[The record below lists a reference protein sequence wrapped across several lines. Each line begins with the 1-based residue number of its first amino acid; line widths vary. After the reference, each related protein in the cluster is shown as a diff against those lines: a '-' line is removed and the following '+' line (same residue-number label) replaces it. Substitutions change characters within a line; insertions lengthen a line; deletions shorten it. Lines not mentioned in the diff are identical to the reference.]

1 MLGRVWCRK
10 EPEFSEWRERITP
23 VMTLRTGEEWDS
35 MCKWISGPWTG
46 AWIVHVIP
54 RGKDVGADAST
65 WVVVEKSMNG
75 LLWLI
80 SNAGVFS
87 TPPVNAG
94 VPQGSFIDLLLLH
107 SFAKMILLSPMT
119 SNTLLISKYIYP
131 LLTSQTTDSYP
142 ASHLVSMLRWWTPIL
157 DFMYLQVSSWLLI
170 SLPKSAAHPSPCMHD
185 TMHLLEHNLS
195 QNVDIS
201 PNDSVFLI
209 IPHSH
214 YK

>member
-1 MLGRVWCRK
+1 MK
-10 EPEFSEWRERITP
+10 PEFSEWREIITG
-23 VMTLRTGEEWDS
+23 VMSLRTGEEWDS
-35 MCKWISGPWTG
+35 MCKWIGGLWTG
-46 AWIVHVIP
+46 AGIVHVIP
-54 RGKDVGADAST
+54 RGKDVGADAGT
-65 WVVVEKSMNG
+65 WVVVEKG
-75 LLWLI
+75 YEWLLWLV

-94 VPQGSFIDLLLLH
+94 VPQGSVIDLLLLH

-119 SNTLLISKYIYP
+119 SNMLLISKYFYP

-142 ASHLVSMLRWWTPIL
+142 TSYLVSMLRWQTGIL
-157 DFMYLQVSSWLLI
+157 GFMYLQVSSWLLI
-170 SLPKSAAHPSPCMHD
+170 SLPKLAAHPSPCMHD
-185 TMHLLEHNLS
+185 TMHLLKHRLN

-214 YK
+214 CK